1 MDPFEKA
8 EALEESIEWMAR
20 QYFNTGALPVM
31 AACTGISINE
41 KLPEEWLFALVLSR
55 VEEIEAMVSFI
66 HDELQKD
73 SAAWN

>member
-1 MDPFEKA
+1 MDAFDKA
-8 EALEESIEWMAR
+8 EALEESIEWLAR
-20 QYFNTGALPVM
+20 QYFTTGALPVM
-31 AACTGISINE
+31 GACNQISESQNV
-41 KLPEEWLFALVLSR
+41 PEEWLFALVMSR

>member
-1 MDPFEKA
+1 MDAFEKA
-8 EALEESIEWMAR
+8 EGLEEAIEWLAR
-20 QYFNTGALPVM
+20 QYFNGGALPVM
-31 AACTGISINE
+31 AACTKIGLDQN
-41 KLPEEWLFALVLSR
+41 LPDEWLFALVVSR